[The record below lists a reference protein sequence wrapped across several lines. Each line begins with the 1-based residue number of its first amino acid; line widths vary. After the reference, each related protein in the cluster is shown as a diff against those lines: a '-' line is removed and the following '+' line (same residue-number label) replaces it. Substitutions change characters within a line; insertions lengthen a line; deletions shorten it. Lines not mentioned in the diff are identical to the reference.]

1 MRGRAKIFARQES
14 IVIIFE
20 NNCNPKQLRF
30 VLLSPLRELIAT
42 TKASISLPY
51 LVVNALLFDYTT
63 TTKKKKKKIT

>member
-20 NNCNPKQLRF
+20 KVCNPKQL
-30 VLLSPLRELIAT
+30 ELIA

-63 TTKKKKKKIT
+63 TTKKKKKKKIT